1 MSRLFLG
8 VLLAL
13 AACKPKLVEADCVT
27 DSDCGESAICE
38 EGGTCRSVECLTVH
52 DCVFGDYCDD
62 DYTCSE
68 GCGSDLDCLAGE
80 TCEDNECEA
89 YGCRDTQLD
98 CPVGQ
103 FCQDGEC
110 QQDTRGHC
118 EECDAGAVGFCSE
131 NTPCVPFETTGNGC
145 TYDSDCPQGFT
156 CDNLGFGRVCHLDRC
171 LVACNPNAE
180 HSCPRGMSCVQAL
193 VDSNETFCLGDC
205 EFLLSEGAF

>member
-1 MSRLFLG
+1 MNRLFLG

-13 AACKPKLVEADCVT
+13 AACKPQLVEADCVT

-62 DYTCSE
+62 DYTCTE

-80 TCEDNECEA
+80 TCEDHECEP

-98 CPVGQ
+98 CPLGQ
-103 FCQDGEC
+103 FCDGGEC

-118 EECDAGAVGFCSE
+118 DRCDILGSANCGAGAE
-131 NTPCVPFETTGNGC
+131 CVYYSGPSCNNN
-145 TYDSDCPQGFT
+145 SDCDEGYR
-156 CDNLGFGRVCHLDRC
+156 CDNLGTGKICHLDVC
-171 LVACNPNAE
+171 IVECNPNAE

-193 VDSNETFCLGDC
+193 GTAQNYCSGDC
-205 EFLLSEGAF
+205 PYLIREGAF